1 MLIFVDES
9 GSFLC
14 ENGQEYFVI
23 ASFTVGDPKRTAKAF
38 RSWQAS
44 KFPFKKKTQSEIKF
58 SDSGIS
64 PVLRIKTIKQISQM
78 DVRIRFGFFKC
89 KNISEEYFKND
100 RIREGYLYT
109 QIVGE
114 VIESYFPVTDKD
126 VQIFCDA
133 RHLRGMKKSE
143 FKEILQA
150 RLLPVASTGTSII
163 IKQVDSTT
171 DKNIQIVDW
180 IAGALAAKL
189 NGKPYGKEY
198 EEILRA
204 NIIGEPVELFK
215 DRFHF

>member
-1 MLIFVDES
+1 
-9 GSFLC
+9 
-14 ENGQEYFVI
+14 
-23 ASFTVGDPKRTAKAF
+23 
-38 RSWQAS
+38 
-44 KFPFKKKTQSEIKF
+44 
-58 SDSGIS
+58 
-64 PVLRIKTIKQISQM
+64 M

-150 RLLPVASTGTSII
+150 RLLPVASAGTSII

-180 IAGALAAKL
+180 IAGACIMTT
-189 NGKPYGKEY
+189 KEY
-198 EEILRA
+198 FVKVGGFDETVFIHRE
-204 NIIGEPVELFK
+204 
-215 DRFHF
+215 RFSLEFYCSHLHNLLYCCQF

>member
-44 KFPFKKKTQSEIKF
+44 KFPFQKKFQSEIKF
-58 SDSGIS
+58 SDSGI
-64 PVLRIKTIKQISQM
+64 PHELRIKTIQQISRM

-89 KNISEEYFKND
+89 KNIPEEYLKND
-100 RIREGYLYT
+100 RIREGHLYT

-114 VIESYFPVTDKD
+114 VIESYLPVSDKD

-133 RHLRGMKKSE
+133 RHLRGMKKAE
-143 FKEILQA
+143 FIELLRT
-150 RLLPVASTGTSII
+150 RLFPVASAGTSITVR
-163 IKQVDSTT
+163 QVDSTT

-189 NGKPYGKEY
+189 NRKPYGKEY
-198 EEILRA
+198 EEILRG
-204 NIIGEPVELFK
+204 NIIGEPIELFK
-215 DRFHF
+215 DRFV